1 VIIEKVSALSR
12 MTGLDDIVKALSNDE
27 EAPWRAAG
35 VPPAAVHEAA
45 HGPSA
50 VCASGDAC
58 CSLDVDAI
66 VGRAVRA
73 QHQFATWNERQ
84 IDGVLER
91 VAESVALVAEDLARS
106 SVDETGM
113 GNARDKSTKICF
125 ASRTVQQDLRG
136 RPAAG
141 ILYPGRHSDV
151 VEIAS
156 PVGVVL
162 GLIPVT
168 NPIATLA
175 FKTLIALKGR
185 NALIASCHHRAQN
198 VGRYT
203 TWLIRE
209 ALRAHGAPADL
220 VQLTSGGDRARTARF
235 MRHPDVSL
243 ILATGGSSMV
253 KEAYSSGTPT
263 IGVGPGNAP
272 AWICA
277 DADIDTAAKMIVSS
291 KSFDNGIICGSEN
304 HLIADS
310 AVYDAF
316 VCALQ
321 SVGAAVLDPTEAK
334 VLTESVFDSA
344 TGSLRR
350 ELVGKTASEI
360 LVRTGLWRK
369 GPVRI
374 VVAPLP
380 RSATDGPWGREKLA
394 PILPLFRTD
403 DRASAITL
411 SQKILARHG
420 RGHTAIIHSRDD
432 KVIREFGL
440 RVEAS
445 RILVNSPASQSCI
458 GIGNGLRP
466 SLTLG
471 SGTMGGTSTTDNV
484 TYTHLL
490 NIRRI
495 AFPEPTAGIA
505 LGPGCE
511 RV

>member
-1 VIIEKVSALSR
+1 MLKSPPYGEGA
-12 MTGLDDIVKALSNDE
+12 GLDDIVKALTDDE
-27 EAPWRAAG
+27 ASLRRVADVPLAALHG
-35 VPPAAVHEAA
+35 TA
-45 HGPSA
+45 HDPSA
-50 VCASGDAC
+50 SCASSNAC
-58 CSLDVDAI
+58 CSLEVDEI
-66 VGRAVRA
+66 VARAVRA
-73 QHQFATWNERQ
+73 QHQFAAWSERQ
-84 IDGVLER
+84 IDDVLER
-91 VAESVALVAEDLARS
+91 VAESVARVAEDLARS
-106 SVDETGM
+106 SVHETGM
-113 GNARDKSTKICF
+113 GNARDKSIKISF

-136 RPAAG
+136 RAAG
-141 ILYPGRHSDV
+141 GILNPGVRSDI

-209 ALRAHGAPADL
+209 ALLAHGAPADL

-277 DADIDTAAKMIVSS
+277 DADVNNAAKMVVGS

-304 HLIADS
+304 HLIVDS
-310 AVYDAF
+310 AVYDPF
-316 VCALQ
+316 VSGLQ
-321 SVGAAVLDPTEAK
+321 SAGAAVLNPIEAK
-334 VLTESVFDSA
+334 ILTDSIFDPA

-360 LVRTGLWRK
+360 LVRAGLWRER
-369 GPVRI
+369 PVRI

-380 RSATDGPWGREKLA
+380 HSATDGPWGQEKLA
-394 PILPLFRTD
+394 PILPLLRTD
-403 DRASAITL
+403 DRTSAITL
-411 SQKILARHG
+411 AREILERHG
-420 RGHTAIIHSRDD
+420 RGHTAVIHSRDD
-432 KVIREFGL
+432 KVIRDFGL
-440 RVEAS
+440 QVEAS
-445 RILVNSPASQSCI
+445 RILVNSPASQSW
-458 GIGNGLRP
+458 
-466 SLTLG
+466 SL
-471 SGTMGGTSTTDNV
+471 
-484 TYTHLL
+484 
-490 NIRRI
+490 
-495 AFPEPTAGIA
+495 E
-505 LGPGCE
+505 
-511 RV
+511 

>member
-1 VIIEKVSALSR
+1 
-12 MTGLDDIVKALSNDE
+12 LDNFVKALSDDE
-27 EAPWRAAG
+27 EAPCRAAD
-35 VPPAAVHEAA
+35 VPPAGLDKTT
-45 HGPSA
+45 HGPPAMRATS
-50 VCASGDAC
+50 DDR
-58 CSLDVDAI
+58 CSLDVDEVVA
-66 VGRAVRA
+66 RAVRA
-73 QHQFATWNERQ
+73 QHQFAGWNERQ
-84 IDGVLER
+84 TDDVLEH
-91 VAESVALVAEDLARS
+91 VAESVARAAEELARYAT
-106 SVDETGM
+106 DETGM
-113 GNARDKSTKICF
+113 GNARDKSIKISF
-125 ASRTVQQDLRG
+125 ASRTVQQDLSG

-141 ILYPGRHSDV
+141 ILHPGRRSDI

-168 NPIATLA
+168 NPVATLA
-175 FKTLIALKGR
+175 FKALICLKGR

-198 VGRYT
+198 VGCYT
-203 TWLIRE
+203 TRLIRE

-220 VQLTSGGDRARTARF
+220 VQVTSGGDRARTARF

-243 ILATGGSSMV
+243 ILATGSSSMV

-484 TYTHLL
+484 TYTHLHT
-490 NIRRI
+490 IRRI
-495 AFPEPTAGIA
+495 ALPKPAAGFA
-505 LGPGCE
+505 LDNDCE
-511 RV
+511 LG

>member
-1 VIIEKVSALSR
+1 
-12 MTGLDDIVKALSNDE
+12 
-27 EAPWRAAG
+27 
-35 VPPAAVHEAA
+35 
-45 HGPSA
+45 
-50 VCASGDAC
+50 
-58 CSLDVDAI
+58 
-66 VGRAVRA
+66 
-73 QHQFATWNERQ
+73 
-84 IDGVLER
+84 
-91 VAESVALVAEDLARS
+91 
-106 SVDETGM
+106 M
-113 GNARDKSTKICF
+113 GNARDKSIKISF

-141 ILYPGRHSDV
+141 ILHPGRRSDI

-175 FKTLIALKGR
+175 FKTLISLKGR

-203 TWLIRE
+203 TRLIRE

-253 KEAYSSGTPT
+253 KESYSSGTPT
-263 IGVGPGNAP
+263 IGVGSGNAP

-277 DADIDTAAKMIVSS
+277 DADIDTAAKMVVSS

-304 HLIADS
+304 HLIVDS
-310 AVYDAF
+310 TVYDAF
-316 VCALQ
+316 VRSLQ
-321 SVGAAVLDPTEAK
+321 SAGAAVLNPTEAE
-334 VLTESVFDSA
+334 VLTESIFDSE
-344 TGSLRR
+344 TGWLRR

-360 LVRTGLWRK
+360 LARAGLRRTG
-369 GPVRI
+369 PTRI

-380 RSATDGPWGREKLA
+380 RSATDGPWGQEKLA
-394 PILPLFRTD
+394 PILPLLRTD

-420 RGHTAIIHSRDD
+420 RGHTAIIHSRDE
-432 KVIREFGL
+432 KVIRDFGL
-440 RVEAS
+440 QVEAS
-445 RILVNSPASQSCI
+445 RILVNSPGSQSCI
-458 GIGNGLRP
+458 GIGNGLTP

-495 AFPEPTAGIA
+495 ALPKPAAGFA
-505 LGPGCE
+505 LGNDGE
-511 RV
+511 RA

>member
-1 VIIEKVSALSR
+1 
-12 MTGLDDIVKALSNDE
+12 VKALSDDE
-27 EAPWRAAG
+27 EAPRRAAD
-35 VPPAAVHEAA
+35 VPPAELHKTTHA
-45 HGPSA
+45 PSA
-50 VCASGDAC
+50 RCASGDDC
-58 CSLDVDAI
+58 CPLDVDEI
-66 VGRAVRA
+66 VARAVRA
-73 QHQFATWNERQ
+73 QHQFASWNERQ
-84 IDGVLER
+84 IDDILEH
-91 VAESVALVAEDLARS
+91 VAESVALAADELARYAT
-106 SVDETGM
+106 DETGM
-113 GNARDKSTKICF
+113 GNARDKSIKIYF
-125 ASRTVQQDLRG
+125 ASRTVQQDLKG

-141 ILYPGRHSDV
+141 ILPPGRSSDI

-168 NPIATLA
+168 NPVATLA
-175 FKTLIALKGR
+175 FKTLISLKGR
-185 NALIASCHHRAQN
+185 NALIVSCHHRAQN
-198 VGRYT
+198 VGHYAT
-203 TWLIRE
+203 KLIRA

-235 MRHPDVSL
+235 MRHPNVSL

-277 DADIDTAAKMIVSS
+277 DADINTAAKMIVSS

-304 HLIADS
+304 HLIVDS
-310 AVYDAF
+310 AVYDPF
-316 VCALQ
+316 LQALQ
-321 SVGAAVLDPTEAK
+321 SAGAAVLNPTEAQ
-334 VLTESVFDSA
+334 VLTKSAFDPA

-360 LVRTGLWRK
+360 LVRAGLSRG
-369 GPVRI
+369 GPVHI

-380 RSATDGPWGREKLA
+380 RTATDGPWGQEKLA
-394 PILPLFRTD
+394 PILPLLRTD
-403 DRASAITL
+403 DRPSAIAL

-432 KVIREFGL
+432 HAIREFGL
-440 RVEAS
+440 RVDAS

-484 TYTHLL
+484 TYTHRL

-495 AFPEPTAGIA
+495 ALPKPAAGLT
-505 LGPGCE
+505 LGDGCE

>member
-1 VIIEKVSALSR
+1 
-12 MTGLDDIVKALSNDE
+12 MKALSDDE
-27 EAPWRAAG
+27 AALWRAAD
-35 VPPAAVHEAA
+35 VPLAALHGAA

-50 VCASGDAC
+50 ICASGDAC
-58 CSLDVDAI
+58 CSLDVDEI
-66 VGRAVRA
+66 VARAVRA
-73 QHQFATWNERQ
+73 QHQFAAWNERQ
-84 IDGVLER
+84 IDDVLER

-106 SVDETGM
+106 SAHETGM
-113 GNARDKSTKICF
+113 GNARDKSIKISF

-141 ILYPGRHSDV
+141 ILHPGRRSDI

-277 DADIDTAAKMIVSS
+277 DADVDNAAKMVVSS

-304 HLIADS
+304 HLIVDS
-310 AVYDAF
+310 AAYDPF
-316 VCALQ
+316 VRGLQ
-321 SVGAAVLDPTEAK
+321 SAGAAVLDPTEAK
-334 VLTESVFDSA
+334 VLTESVFDPA

-360 LVRTGLWRK
+360 LVRAGLWRE

-380 RSATDGPWGREKLA
+380 HSATDGPWGQEKLA
-394 PILPLFRTD
+394 PILPLLRTD
-403 DRASAITL
+403 DRASAIAL
-411 SQKILARHG
+411 ARKILARHG
-420 RGHTAIIHSRDD
+420 RGHTAVIHSRDD
-432 KVIREFGL
+432 KVIRDFGL
-440 RVEAS
+440 QVEVS

-495 AFPEPTAGIA
+495 ALPKQAAGFA
-505 LGPGCE
+505 LGNDCE
-511 RV
+511 CV

>member
-1 VIIEKVSALSR
+1 MKTLSDDEAAL
-12 MTGLDDIVKALSNDE
+12 
-27 EAPWRAAG
+27 WRAAD
-35 VPPAAVHEAA
+35 VPLAALHEAA
-45 HGPSA
+45 RGPLA
-50 VCASGDAC
+50 ICASGDAC
-58 CSLDVDAI
+58 CSLDVDEI
-66 VGRAVRA
+66 VARAVRA
-73 QHQFATWNERQ
+73 QHQFAAWNEHQ
-84 IDGVLER
+84 IDDVLER

-106 SVDETGM
+106 SAHETGM
-113 GNARDKSTKICF
+113 GNARDKSIKISF

-141 ILYPGRHSDV
+141 ILHPGRRSDI

-168 NPIATLA
+168 NPVATLA

-209 ALRAHGAPADL
+209 ALLAHGAPADL
-220 VQLTSGGDRARTARF
+220 VQLTSGGDRARTAQF

-277 DADIDTAAKMIVSS
+277 DADVDNAAKMVVSS

-304 HLIADS
+304 HLIVDS
-310 AVYDAF
+310 AAYDPF
-316 VCALQ
+316 VRALQ
-321 SVGAAVLDPTEAK
+321 SAGAAVLDPTEAK
-334 VLTESVFDSA
+334 VLTESVFDPA

-360 LVRTGLWRK
+360 LVRAGLWRE

-380 RSATDGPWGREKLA
+380 HSATDGPWGQEKLA
-394 PILPLFRTD
+394 PILPLLRTD
-403 DRASAITL
+403 DRASAIAL
-411 SQKILARHG
+411 ARKILARHG
-420 RGHTAIIHSRDD
+420 RGHTAVIHSRDN
-432 KVIREFGL
+432 KVIRDFGL
-440 RVEAS
+440 QVEAS

-471 SGTMGGTSTTDNV
+471 SGTMGRTSTTDNV

-495 AFPEPTAGIA
+495 ALPKQAAGSA
-505 LGPGCE
+505 LGNDCE
-511 RV
+511 CV

>member
-1 VIIEKVSALSR
+1 
-12 MTGLDDIVKALSNDE
+12 MKALSDDE
-27 EAPWRAAG
+27 AALWRAAD
-35 VPPAAVHEAA
+35 VPLAALHGAA
-45 HGPSA
+45 HCPLA
-50 VCASGDAC
+50 ICASGDAC
-58 CSLDVDAI
+58 CSLDVDEI
-66 VGRAVRA
+66 VARAVRA
-73 QHQFATWNERQ
+73 QHQVAAWNQRQ
-84 IDGVLER
+84 IDDVLER
-91 VAESVALVAEDLARS
+91 VAESVALIAEDLARS
-106 SVDETGM
+106 SAHETGM
-113 GNARDKSTKICF
+113 GNARDKSIKISF

-141 ILYPGRHSDV
+141 ILHPGRRSDI

-209 ALRAHGAPADL
+209 ALLAHGAPADL
-220 VQLTSGGDRARTARF
+220 VQLTSGGDRARTAQF

-277 DADIDTAAKMIVSS
+277 DADVDNAAKMVVSS

-304 HLIADS
+304 HLIVDS
-310 AVYDAF
+310 AAYDPF
-316 VCALQ
+316 VRGLQ
-321 SVGAAVLDPTEAK
+321 SAGAAVLDPTEAK
-334 VLTESVFDSA
+334 VLTESVFDPA

-360 LVRTGLWRK
+360 LVRAGLWRE

-380 RSATDGPWGREKLA
+380 HSATDGPWGQERLA
-394 PILPLFRTD
+394 PILPLLRTD
-403 DRASAITL
+403 DRASAIAL
-411 SQKILARHG
+411 ARKILARHG
-420 RGHTAIIHSRDD
+420 RGHTAVIHSRDN
-432 KVIREFGL
+432 KVIRDFGL
-440 RVEAS
+440 QVEVS

-471 SGTMGGTSTTDNV
+471 SGTMGRTSTTDNV

-495 AFPEPTAGIA
+495 ALPKQAAGFA
-505 LGPGCE
+505 LGNDCE
-511 RV
+511 CV